1 MSEQPCAA
9 TARRGVA
16 CRGIVPAGRSYC
28 LAHDPERRDEVAEA
42 RRRGG
47 ERGGK
52 LKALHGRR
60 RRLDTHAG
68 LAQFITG
75 LVYDVVEG
83 RQDPDVAR
91 TALYGCSILRQLAEH
106 GLEKRLAEVER
117 LLAQRRPA

>member
-1 MSEQPCAA
+1 MSRPTCTEKRKDGAPCRA
-9 TARRGVA
+9 
-16 CRGIVPAGRSYC
+16 PALPDSTLC
-28 LAHDPERRDEVAEA
+28 WVHDPRQTERAA
-42 RRRGG
+42 RARIDGG
-47 ERGGK
+47 AKGGR
-52 LKALHGRR
+52 LKAVKGRR

-106 GLEKRLAEVER
+106 SLEKRLAEVER
-117 LLAQRRPA
+117 LLAQRRHA